1 MTTRV
6 KVGMV
11 EVQTDDKL
19 SFKQMNKLLSAC
31 AGIAV
36 ALMPDEPIPP
46 EPGPPLGFA
55 ASIERLPDDLA
66 EL

>member
-6 KVGMV
+6 RVGQV
-11 EVQTDDKL
+11 EVRTDLDLKPR
-19 SFKQMNKLLSAC
+19 QIDRLLAAC

-36 ALMPDEPIPP
+36 ALAPDDP
-46 EPGPPLGFA
+46 EPGPPLGFS
-55 ASIERLPDDLA
+55 ASLERLPDDLA